1 MFFRASTKALSR
13 TTTAGRTGLLARSIR
28 TTTPALAEV
37 CDTTRGSSEC
47 LKTLR
52 RADMHYFL
60 PAPCPCLRAQVSIA
74 DLHALGSEAL
84 IKQGYLTDDAASIL
98 DVLMWAE
105 LRGNGSG
112 LAELTSGALAPPSRD
127 GKPLGVEYE
136 TKLSARIDGDQ
147 RAGQLVMQRA
157 VGVAVDKAKQ
167 HGVGL
172 VGTRNAGSSTGALGY
187 YLESI
192 ANAGLIGL
200 VFGQSPP
207 GVSSVPSASPLG
219 VSVPSPS
226 GPVVLDMATA
236 AAAVLGGANPASGAS
251 EVGLGDTLAVFDRSY
266 KGSHLSTMVELLAGP
281 LVGAGG
287 AAPAIGAAT
296 APSRYASADYFGNLV
311 LAFDPELLGDR
322 EGFLR
327 DVEAVLRRESLWQG
341 AAGAGYPGEAQTR
354 VYTAALQ
361 QGGVRVD
368 DAVLS
373 RLRSMASAPATATGM
388 GGSNDYRSAY
398 GMATRLA
405 HPKGKGKGDPYN
417 ASSPVLFQTATFELD
432 KMNMSGEYDYTRSG
446 NPTRHMLEEQMAD
459 LEGAAR
465 SFAFTSGMAAL
476 AVAMKLVP
484 SGGHIVTGDDIY
496 GGTSR
501 LLQRIAP
508 ECGITVSNVDMCDTE
523 AVRRAMQPNT
533 KLVWMESPTN
543 PRMQITDIRSIA
555 NIARS
560 HGALSMVDN
569 SIMAPVFQQPIAL
582 GCDISM
588 TSATK
593 FVGGHS
599 DVTAGILSCATDE
612 LADRVYFLQNSEG
625 GGLAPFDCWLCL
637 RGLKTMALRMEKQQ
651 KNAMALAQ
659 WLQSHPAVEKLLYP
673 GLPTDP
679 SYQLHMSQASGG
691 GCLLSFTTGNVALS
705 KGLMEHSKLFKVTVS
720 FGSTTSL
727 LSLPC
732 FMSHA
737 SIPPEIR
744 AARGLPDDLVRISAG
759 IEDEKDLI
767 ADLAQAMDKACE
779 AAGIQLPRS
788 ASIPPARQQ
797 WQTR

>member
-1 MFFRASTKALSR
+1 ML
-13 TTTAGRTGLLARSIR
+13 
-28 TTTPALAEV
+28 
-37 CDTTRGSSEC
+37 
-47 LKTLR
+47 TL
-52 RADMHYFL
+52 YFL
-60 PAPCPCLRAQVSIA
+60 FHHLRIVYHIQVSIA

-84 IKQGYLTDDAASIL
+84 SKQGYSADDTACIL

-105 LRGNGSG
+105 LRGSSSG
-112 LAELTSGALAPPSRD
+112 LSEITSGALAPPSLD

-136 TKLSARIDGDQ
+136 TKLSARVDGEQ

-187 YLESI
+187 YLETI
-192 ANAGLIGL
+192 ANSGLIGL
-200 VFGQSPP
+200 IFGQSPP
-207 GVSSVPSASPLG
+207 GASSVPSASPLG

-236 AAAVLGGANPASGAS
+236 AAAVLGGANPANTRGAS
-251 EVGLGDTLAVFDRSY
+251 GVGLGDTLAVFDRSY

-281 LVGAGG
+281 LVGGGG
-287 AAPAIGAAT
+287 AAPAIGGGAAA
-296 APSRYASADYFGNLV
+296 APSPYASADYYGNLV

-327 DVEAVLRRESLWQG
+327 DVETVLRRESLWQG
-341 AAGAGYPGEAQTR
+341 AAGPGYPGEAQTR
-354 VYTAALQ
+354 VFTAALK
-361 QGGVRVD
+361 QGGVSVD
-368 DAVLS
+368 DSVLS
-373 RLRSMASAPATATGM
+373 RLRAMAAGPSSAAGGAAA
-388 GGSNDYRSAY
+388 GSNDYRSAY

-405 HPKGKGKGDPYN
+405 HPKGKGKGDPFN
-417 ASSPVLFQTATFELD
+417 ASSPVLYQTATFELD
-432 KMNMSGEYDYTRSG
+432 SVTMSGDYDYTRSG

-569 SIMAPVFQQPIAL
+569 SIMAPIFQQPIAL

-593 FVGGHS
+593 FVAGHS
-599 DVTAGILSCATDE
+599 DVTAGILSVATDE

-651 KNAMALAQ
+651 QNAMALAQ
-659 WLQSHPAVEKLLYP
+659 WLQTHPAVEKLLYP

-691 GCLLSFTTGNVALS
+691 GSLLSFTTGNVALS

-779 AAGIQLPRS
+779 AAGIRLPRS
-788 ASIPPARQQ
+788 ASLPPARQQ
-797 WQTR
+797 WQGGGAR

>member
-1 MFFRASTKALSR
+1 M
-13 TTTAGRTGLLARSIR
+13 
-28 TTTPALAEV
+28 
-37 CDTTRGSSEC
+37 
-47 LKTLR
+47 
-52 RADMHYFL
+52 
-60 PAPCPCLRAQVSIA
+60 
-74 DLHALGSEAL
+74 HALGTSAL
-84 IKQGYLTDDAASIL
+84 AKQGYHRDDAACIL
-98 DVLMWAE
+98 DVLMWSE
-105 LRGNGSG
+105 LRGNTSG
-112 LAELTSGALAPPSRD
+112 GGGLSELTSGALAPPSRD
-127 GKPLGVEYE
+127 SKPLGVEYE
-136 TKLSARIDGDQ
+136 TKLSARIDGEQ
-147 RAGQLVMQRA
+147 RAGQLVMHRA
-157 VGVAVDKAKQ
+157 VTIAVDKARQ

-172 VGTRNAGSSTGALGY
+172 VGTRNVGSPTGALGY
-187 YLESI
+187 YLETI
-192 ANAGLIGL
+192 ANSGLIGL
-200 VFGQSPP
+200 VFAQTPAAAT
-207 GVSSVPSASPLG
+207 SVPSASPLG
-219 VSVPSPS
+219 ISVPSPR

-236 AAAVLGGANPASGAS
+236 AAAVLGNGGS
-251 EVGLGDTLAVFDRSY
+251 GLGDTLAVFDRSY

-281 LVGAGG
+281 LVGGGGSAAPAGG
-287 AAPAIGAAT
+287 AVAPAPGVAGGLEEWEKYYKAA
-296 APSRYASADYFGNLV
+296 AYSSADYYGNLV

-322 EGFLR
+322 DGFLR
-327 DVEAVLRRESLWQG
+327 DVETVLRRNQSG
-341 AAGAGYPGEAQTR
+341 GDGYPGEAQSR
-354 VYTAALQ
+354 VYAAALT
-361 QGGVRVD
+361 QGGVQVD
-368 DAVLS
+368 DAVLAG
-373 RLRSMASAPATATGM
+373 LRMMADGPAAAFGAA
-388 GGSNDYRSAY
+388 GGEVDYRSSY

-405 HPKGKGKGDPYN
+405 HPKGKGKGDPFN
-417 ASSPVLFQTATFELD
+417 ASSPVLYQTATFELD
-432 KMNMSGEYDYTRSG
+432 SVTMSGDYDYTRSG

-484 SGGHIVTGDDIY
+484 AGGHIVTGDDIY

-508 ECGITVSNVDMCDTE
+508 ECGITVSNVDMTNVDE
-523 AVRRAMQPNT
+523 VRRAMQPNT

-543 PRMQITDIRSIA
+543 PRMQITDIRSVA
-555 NIARS
+555 SIARQ

-569 SIMAPVFQQPIAL
+569 SIMAPVFQQPLAL

-599 DVTAGILSCATDE
+599 DVTCGILSVASDE

-625 GGLAPFDCWLCL
+625 GGLSPFDCWLCL
-637 RGLKTMALRMEKQQ
+637 RGLKTMSLRMEKQQ
-651 KNAMALAQ
+651 QNAMAMAQ
-659 WLQSHPAVEKLLYP
+659 WLQTHPAVTKLSYP

-691 GCLLSFTTGNVALS
+691 GSLLSFETGNVALS

-737 SIPPEIR
+737 SIPAEIR

-767 ADLAQAMDKACE
+767 ADLSQAMDKACE
-779 AAGIQLPRS
+779 AAGIRL
-788 ASIPPARQQ
+788 PARAPLPPNQQ
-797 WQTR
+797 FQTFGR